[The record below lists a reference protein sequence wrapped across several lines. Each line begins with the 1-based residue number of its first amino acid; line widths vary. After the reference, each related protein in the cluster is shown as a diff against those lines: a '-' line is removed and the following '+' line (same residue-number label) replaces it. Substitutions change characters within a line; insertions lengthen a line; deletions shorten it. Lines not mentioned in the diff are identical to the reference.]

1 MTPRI
6 YRRRKD
12 WRGMLA
18 IIDYGAGNLRSVEN
32 AFALLGVKTVVTSKA
47 SEILSADHVVLP
59 GVGAFQDAMEKLCET
74 GLAEVVKE
82 VVRRRIPLLGICL
95 GLQLL
100 FDSSEESPGVK
111 GLSIFPGRVLRIPNR
126 EGLKV
131 PHMGWNSLQR
141 REDSR
146 LLRGIPEEAYVYFV
160 HSYYLQAE
168 KPEIVA
174 ATTEYAVRIHAA
186 VECGQVFACQFHPEK
201 SGETGLQI
209 LKNFSEL

>member
-6 YRRRKD
+6 YSRRKEFIS
-12 WRGMLA
+12 MLA

-32 AFALLGVKTVVTSKA
+32 AFALLGVKTVVTSEA

-59 GVGAFQDAMEKLCET
+59 GVGAFQDAMEKLGET

-126 EGLKV
+126 GGQKV
-131 PHMGWNSLQR
+131 PHMGWNSLLR
-141 REDSR
+141 RADSR

-160 HSYYLQAE
+160 HSYYLQADHS
-168 KPEIVA
+168 EIVA
-174 ATTEYAVRIHAA
+174 ATTEYGVRIHAA

-201 SGETGLQI
+201 SGEIGLQI